1 MRGRFAS
8 RRNIGAFALIAPLA
22 VALLLNFLGPI
33 AVLLTRG
40 FQERELP
47 AAWPKTTAALRHW
60 SGTGLPDEGVV
71 TTLVGELKSSQTSGA
86 LSSVANRLNYDLP
99 GLRTLLFNT
108 ARALPLPAGT
118 AALQSLRRMDGRWG
132 ERATWA
138 AMKHATGPGTTFYLL
153 AALDRRLDAD
163 GKLISAPAAQAVFID
178 VFGRT
183 FAISAIVTLLCVG
196 LGYPVAYLLADLPPR
211 LANPLLILVLLP
223 FWTSVLVRSMAWMVL
238 LQDQGILNHLLM
250 RLGVIARPLQLIY
263 NRVGVCIAMTHVLLP
278 YFLLPLYAVMKR
290 IPPATT
296 RAALSLGA
304 RPGRAFWTVYFPQTL
319 PGVTAGA
326 LIVFI
331 LALGYYITPA
341 LLGGAGDQ
349 MISYFIAYYT
359 DQVLNWGM
367 AASLSLVLLAA
378 TLVLVTLYG
387 RAAGARQLAL
397 R

>member
-1 MRGRFAS
+1 MMGRFVSQAS
-8 RRNIGAFALIAPLA
+8 IRALALIAPLGL
-22 VALLLNFLGPI
+22 ALLLNFLGPI

-40 FQERELP
+40 FQEQELP

-60 SGTGLPDEGVV
+60 SGTGLPDEAVV
-71 TTLVGELKSSQTSGA
+71 ATLVGELGSSWNSGA

-108 ARALPLPAGT
+108 ARALPLPTGA
-118 AALQSLRRMDGRWG
+118 AALQALRRVDIRWG

-138 AMKHATGPGTTFYLL
+138 AMKHAAGPGTTFYLL
-153 AALDRRLDAD
+153 AAVDRRIDAD
-163 GKLISAPAAQAVFID
+163 GKLISAPAAQAVFIG

-183 FAISAIVTLLCVG
+183 FTVSAIVTLLCVA
-196 LGYPVAYLLADLPPR
+196 LGYPVAYLLAGLPPR

-238 LQDQGILNHLLM
+238 LQDQGIVNHLLM

-263 NRVGVCIAMTHVLLP
+263 NRIGVCIAMTHVLLP
-278 YFLLPLYAVMKR
+278 YFLLPLYAVMRR
-290 IPPATT
+290 IPPAAT

-304 RPGRAFWTVYFPQTL
+304 KPGSAFWKVYFPQTL
-319 PGVTAGA
+319 PGITAGA

-359 DQVLNWGM
+359 DQALNWGM

>member
-8 RRNIGAFALIAPLA
+8 SRNLGAFALIAPLV

-33 AVLLTRG
+33 AVLLARG

-47 AAWPKTTAALRHW
+47 PAWPKTTAALRHW
-60 SGTGLPDEGVV
+60 SGTGLPDEDMV
-71 TTLVGELKSSQTSGA
+71 TTLVDELKSSQTSGT

-138 AMKHATGPGTTFYLL
+138 AMKHATGPGTSFYLL
-153 AALDRRLDAD
+153 AALDRRMDAD

-183 FAISAIVTLLCVG
+183 FAVSAIVTLLCVA

-263 NRVGVCIAMTHVLLP
+263 NRIGVCIAMTHVLLP
-278 YFLLPLYAVMKR
+278 YFLLPLYAVMRR
-290 IPPATT
+290 IPPATI
-296 RAALSLGA
+296 RAAQSLGA
-304 RPGRAFWTVYFPQTL
+304 NPGRAFWTVYFPQTL

-387 RAAGARQLAL
+387 RAAGARQLTL

>member
-1 MRGRFAS
+1 MIGPFMS
-8 RRNIGAFALIAPLA
+8 RHDIRALALIAPLA
-22 VALLLNFLGPI
+22 IALLLNFLGPI
-33 AVLLTRG
+33 AVLLTRS
-40 FQERELP
+40 FQEQELP
-47 AAWPKTTAALRHW
+47 AAWPKTSAALRRW
-60 SGTGLPDEGVV
+60 SGSGLPDEGIVR
-71 TTLVGELKSSQTSGA
+71 TLVGELESSYNSGS

-108 ARALPLPAGT
+108 ARALPLPAGM
-118 AALQSLRRMDGRWG
+118 AALQSLRRVDIRWG

-153 AALDRRLDAD
+153 AALDRRQDAD
-163 GKLISAPAAQAVFID
+163 GKLISAPAAQAVFIE

-183 FAISAIVTLLCVG
+183 FAVSAIVTLLCVA

-238 LQDQGILNHLLM
+238 LQEEGILNHLLI

-263 NRVGVCIAMTHVLLP
+263 NRIGVCIAMTHVLLP
-278 YFLLPLYAVMKR
+278 YFLLPLYAVMRK
-290 IPPATT
+290 IPPTAT

-319 PGVTAGA
+319 PGVSAGA

-359 DQVLNWGM
+359 EQALNWGM